1 MKAKQTPE
9 VCWKYFPNA
18 EQVGGEYYIAY
29 KAFIEGIKYQQQKSY
44 SVEEVVDLIKKQRA
58 RFLWQGLTTEE
69 WFEQFKNKYEYTYI
83 TNKQTKWIIY
93 QYKQTFI

>member
-9 VCWKYFPNA
+9 ESAEKYFPNA

-44 SVEEVVDLIKKQRA
+44 SVEEVVDLIKA
-58 RFLWQGLTTEE
+58 REVEQGFYGAKGLTTEE
-69 WFEQFKNKYEYTYI
+69 WFEQFKR
-83 TNKQTKWIIY
+83 
-93 QYKQTFI
+93 